1 MQLQG
6 SPMKHVKRNVATAIS
21 ESKELVDMLD
31 MILTESSDR
40 AYVVCDET
48 ECRNNRKGKCV
59 IHMIKGSRKLL
70 ADGRCI
76 DYVT

>member
-1 MQLQG
+1 
-6 SPMKHVKRNVATAIS
+6 MKHVIKNVATTIS
-21 ESKELVDMLD
+21 ESEELVDLLD

-40 AYVVCDET
+40 AYVICDAHD
-48 ECRNNRKGKCV
+48 CRNNRKGKCI